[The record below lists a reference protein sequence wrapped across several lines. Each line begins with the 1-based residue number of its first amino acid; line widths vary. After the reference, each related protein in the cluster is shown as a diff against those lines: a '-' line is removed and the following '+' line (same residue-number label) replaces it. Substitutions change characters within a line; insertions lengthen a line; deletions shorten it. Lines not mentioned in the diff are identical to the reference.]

1 MSFTAN
7 VQMEKEP
14 VVEVGDKRKASKK
27 VARKKPTRFVFQ
39 LRFRFLETLFVE
51 NTMKQPTKSMC
62 LHGND
67 HLEKRL
73 EMHRSPTICWPILLS
88 SERLK

>member
-39 LRFRFLETLFVE
+39 G
-51 NTMKQPTKSMC
+51 S
-62 LHGND
+62 D
-67 HLEKRL
+67 Y
-73 EMHRSPTICWPILLS
+73 
-88 SERLK
+88 